1 MATLVATSALDAHSP
16 SGPRHLSPAWH
27 QSDRYP
33 AQVRLSE
40 VLAGLSLALDI
51 TEGQRQG
58 HAARTTL
65 IGMRLAQ
72 AIGLPPAECSSL
84 FYALLMKD
92 LGCSSNASR
101 FAALFAADDQVLKAD
116 LKTID
121 WANALESFR
130 FVARNV
136 APGQFWLRRVW
147 QSLAVFARGPEGA
160 REVVRTR
167 CERGAD
173 IARLLDFP
181 DDAVEAIRALDEH
194 WDGGGQPY
202 GLAGARIPLLARVLG
217 LAQTVEVYCTSYG
230 VRAAIEMA
238 TARRGTW
245 FDPAL
250 VDALRSF
257 RGDEAF
263 WRGLN
268 DGHELERLAAVEPA
282 DRLILADER
291 RLDTIAVAF
300 AKVIDAKSPWTYQH
314 STGVAR
320 IAVATGTAI
329 GLSSDALRD
338 LYRAALLHDLSKL
351 GVSSLI
357 LDKPGRLDDHE
368 LQVMR
373 RHPAHTSAILNRV
386 GCLQPLAEMAASHH
400 ERLDGKGYHR
410 GTVGSRLDISARV
423 LCAADIC
430 DALLATRPYRAGLPP
445 ERVLAIMGA
454 EVGTAIDGD
463 CFTALQS
470 CLGGVLGD
478 GSPGDVPAVR
488 IDGGLAEDYQ
498 QAA

>member
-1 MATLVATSALDAHSP
+1 MVTLCATSSSDAHSP
-16 SGPRHLSPAWH
+16 SGLRLLSPAGPPPH
-27 QSDRYP
+27 RAL

-65 IGMRLAQ
+65 IGMRLASV
-72 AIGLPPAECSSL
+72 IGLSPAERSSL

-101 FAALFAADDQVLKAD
+101 FSALFAADDHVLKAD
-116 LKTID
+116 LKTVN

-147 QSLAVFARGPEGA
+147 QSLGVFSRGPEGA
-160 REVVRTR
+160 RAVVRTR

-181 DDAVEAIRALDEH
+181 CDAVDAIRALDEH
-194 WDGGGQPY
+194 WDGAGQPY
-202 GLAGARIPLLARVLG
+202 GLSGERIPLLARVLG
-217 LAQTVEVYCTSYG
+217 LAQTVEVYGATYG
-230 VRAAIEMA
+230 RRAAIMMA
-238 TARRGTW
+238 RERRGTW

-250 VDALRSF
+250 VDALVSF
-257 RGDEAF
+257 RRDESF
-263 WRGLN
+263 WRGLW
-268 DGHELERLAAVEPA
+268 DGRELERLSAVEPA
-282 DRLILADER
+282 DRVIFADER

-314 STGVAR
+314 SNSVAR
-320 IAVATGTAI
+320 LAVATGTAL

-338 LYRAALLHDLSKL
+338 LYRASLLHDLGKL
-351 GVSSLI
+351 GVSNLI
-357 LDKPGRLDDHE
+357 LDKPGKLDDHE
-368 LQVMR
+368 LQAMR
-373 RHPAHTSAILNRV
+373 RHPAHTTAILNRV
-386 GCLQPLAEMAASHH
+386 GCFRPLADLAGSHH

-410 GTVGSRLDISARV
+410 GTPATRLDIGARV
-423 LCAADIC
+423 ICVADIC
-430 DALLATRPYRAGLPP
+430 DALLATRPYRAGLAP
-445 ERVLAIMGA
+445 ERALAILRG
-454 EVGTAIDGD
+454 EVGTAIDAD
-463 CFTALQS
+463 CFRALES
-470 CLGGVLGD
+470 SLGSVLND
-478 GSPGDVPAVR
+478 RAAEDVPAVR
-488 IDGGLAEDYQ
+488 LDGGLAEDYQ